1 MLVSSRMLLHDI
13 SIYSQNVFIANVV
26 KEVIDNG
33 SRTVAA
39 VMNHKKFTYRAVR
52 IDMMTAT

>member
-1 MLVSSRMLLHDI
+1 MLLHDI